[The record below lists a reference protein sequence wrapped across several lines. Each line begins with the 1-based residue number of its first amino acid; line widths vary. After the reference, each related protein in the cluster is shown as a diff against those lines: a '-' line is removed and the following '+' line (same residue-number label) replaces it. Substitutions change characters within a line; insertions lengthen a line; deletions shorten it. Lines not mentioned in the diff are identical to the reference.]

1 MGLVRSIG
9 QAINIIESGSNEN
22 GNWIKFND
30 GTLIQYGNKEISN
43 IQINTSS
50 IGNYMS
56 AGQNIN
62 FPIPFEE
69 AICGNVSLRGG
80 SAFFIT
86 KRFISNTVMGYFV
99 LSGSSATLSSA
110 ILDWFA
116 IGKWK

>member
-1 MGLVRSIG
+1 MSLVRSTG
-9 QAINIIESGSNEN
+9 DEINIIESGTNEN
-22 GNWIKFND
+22 GNWIKFEN
-30 GTLIQYGNKEISN
+30 GILIQYGNRDISN

-62 FPIPFEE
+62 FPISFKE

-80 SAFFIT
+80 SAFFTT
-86 KRFISNTVMGYFV
+86 KRFISNTLMGYFV

-116 IGKWK
+116 IGTWK